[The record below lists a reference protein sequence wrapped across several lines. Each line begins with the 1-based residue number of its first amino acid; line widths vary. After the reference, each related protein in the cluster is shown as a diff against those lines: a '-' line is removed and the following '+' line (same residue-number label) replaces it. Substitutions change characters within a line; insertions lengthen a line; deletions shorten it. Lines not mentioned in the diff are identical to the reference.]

1 MDGNEVVV
9 ILLGPPQGGP
19 YPAVQEVAVAGL
31 VGGEVIGLLADPLGP
46 GGAAV
51 LYPSLLLHQDRH
63 VFLTDVDGEINPLT
77 CGGEEAVV
85 LGGVGAGEEGGQ
97 EGR

>member
-1 MDGNEVVV
+1 MNGDEVVV
-9 ILLGPPQGGP
+9 ILFGSPQGGS

-63 VFLTDVDGEINPLT
+63 VSLTDVDGEINLLT

-85 LGGVGAGEEGGQ
+85 LGEVGAGEEGGQ

>member
-46 GGAAV
+46 GRAAV
-51 LYPSLLLHQDRH
+51 LDPCLLLHQDRH
-63 VFLTDVDGEINPLT
+63 VFLTDMDCKINLLT
-77 CGGEEAVV
+77 CGREEAVV
-85 LGGVGAGEEGGQ
+85 LGEVGAGEEGGQ